1 MVIDPDDY
9 EAQELAADARAQR
22 QYRNALLRHPDPRD
36 PDFPE
41 IDEADE

>member
-9 EAQELAADARAQR
+9 DAQELLAESRAQR